1 MHWVSAFFELVGVAV
16 LSCHQYFSSKEK
28 SLLSKFQYIEQIK
41 HSRLRPGGGYHFAV
55 SMLRKI
61 SHEIYK
67 SILKVTKSPKLRR
80 SDEENYEHI
89 PGQIS
94 GPRHLFLRNNAI
106 FCLKMRVT

>member
-1 MHWVSAFFELVGVAV
+1 MGFCFFELVGVAV
-16 LSCHQYFSSKEK
+16 LSYHQYFSSKEK

-41 HSRLRPGGGYHFAV
+41 HSRLRPGGGYYFAV

-61 SHEIYK
+61 PHEIYK

-80 SDEENYEHI
+80 FDAENYEHS

-94 GPRHLFLRNNAI
+94 GLSLLFFENHAI